1 MRKRRWML
9 ACATS
14 IVLVFSACGKG
25 TDKLVKESEI
35 GGKPLET
42 TTEDTLEKETESEKE
57 DTVEKTNIPEPT
69 VVPDGGKE
77 NAAVITEGTEESG
90 TVQSGEEVWYT
101 WTTQNGGTY
110 QISVT
115 NQTANGGELQ
125 ASLFDGEETEL
136 KYTNVA
142 GDGQSSTMTGVQLE
156 GNTSYYIRL
165 NPRSAETLEYT
176 LLVENMSGSGTVSMV
191 TEEETGQREAV
202 QGEELVPGTNQ
213 ENAILL
219 PLGTEAFGTYQPGS
233 YSWFAFTTGEKT
245 GATYKVT
252 LVNETVGSEW
262 LEGKIYDEFG
272 EVISFI
278 GEWHKAGW
286 GGVPTTFTSNKL
298 KPNTTYYIC
307 LSAEGEQPID
317 YSIIAKDPDS
327 ESTAYKTA
335 GNFTEARGPVQTEN
349 GILVPGTNQNNAA
362 MLPMGTKVSG
372 SHNPDMYDWFSFT
385 TGEVQGTTY
394 YLTLTNKTVNSESLE
409 GCVYDEYGETITFI
423 GSWDAADSSGKPSTY
438 STDTLQP
445 DTTYYVRLGADGEQQ
460 IEYSLA
466 IKSSEPEPPKQN
478 TLVFEKP
485 FEINETQVQFV
496 INKAEFID
504 KEKAKKVLKP
514 VAEAILANPDHAI
527 LIAGTTAT
535 DGTQESC
542 MDLSL
547 RRTEAVKKLLTETYK
562 VPETQIQVVGLGYEN
577 DPFERGKDRDS
588 NGNFVESEGKKN
600 RRVVILDV
608 DDPIAQELLKNN
620 K

>member
-1 MRKRRWML
+1 MI
-9 ACATS
+9 S
-14 IVLVFSACGKG
+14 
-25 TDKLVKESEI
+25 
-35 GGKPLET
+35 
-42 TTEDTLEKETESEKE
+42 
-57 DTVEKTNIPEPT
+57 
-69 VVPDGGKE
+69 
-77 NAAVITEGTEESG
+77 EGTAESG
-90 TVQSGEEVWYT
+90 TVQSGKEVWYT
-101 WTTQNGGTY
+101 WTTQSGGTY
-110 QISVT
+110 QISIT

-125 ASLFDGEETEL
+125 ASLFDGEGTEL

-142 GDGQSSTMTGVQLE
+142 GDGQSSSIAGAQLE
-156 GNTSYYIRL
+156 GNTSYYVRL
-165 NPRSAETLEYT
+165 NPRSSETLDYT
-176 LLVENMSGSGTVSMV
+176 VLVENMSSSGTVSMA
-191 TEEETGQREAV
+191 TEEESDQREAV
-202 QGEELVPGTNQ
+202 QGEELVPGSNQ
-213 ENAILL
+213 ENSILL

-252 LVNETVGSEW
+252 LVNETVNSNG
-262 LEGKIYDEFG
+262 LEG
-272 EVISFI
+272 
-278 GEWHKAGW
+278 
-286 GGVPTTFTSNKL
+286 
-298 KPNTTYYIC
+298 
-307 LSAEGEQPID
+307 
-317 YSIIAKDPDS
+317 
-327 ESTAYKTA
+327 
-335 GNFTEARGPVQTEN
+335 
-349 GILVPGTNQNNAA
+349 IL
-362 MLPMGTKVSG
+362 
-372 SHNPDMYDWFSFT
+372 F
-385 TGEVQGTTY
+385 
-394 YLTLTNKTVNSESLE
+394 
-409 GCVYDEYGETITFI
+409 DEYGERISRD
-423 GSWDAADSSGKPSTY
+423 GWDWNAADSSGTPSTY

-542 MDLSL
+542 VDLSL
-547 RRTEAVKKLLTETYK
+547 RRTEAVKKLLTETYQ
-562 VPETQIQVVGLGYEN
+562 VPESQIQVVGLGYEN
-577 DPFERGKDRDS
+577 DPFERGKDRDA